1 MGSGASM
8 TNISWIFVLIGGF
21 TVVSAALD
29 LPFFMQ
35 HPKARRLSMTLGYSG
50 ARIFYILFGLLLIIG
65 GLNN

>member
-1 MGSGASM
+1 MAKID
-8 TNISWIFVLIGGF
+8 ISWIFVLIGGF

-35 HPKARRLSMTLGYSG
+35 HPKARGLSRIIGYSG
-50 ARIFYILFGLLLIIG
+50 ARAFYIFFGLVLIVV